1 MSFITTNWSGR
12 KIDHC
17 KNYNE
22 KNKRCI
28 ITVPVYKENPNV
40 FEIASIKQCVKV
52 LGDKFEILLFCPDEL
67 NLSKY
72 EAECNNYSFSIL
84 RCDKRYFASQKSYSD
99 LCETWQFYDL
109 LSDYEYMIIYQLD
122 AWIFED
128 KVEYFMNMG
137 YDYIGGVHLVSFTGG
152 RGENGNGG
160 FCLRKPKI
168 FKDVCRKTDFN
179 KMPKGL
185 LEDCCFTQR
194 LKNNF
199 NLAPVEISRQF
210 SFQESP
216 EKVYK
221 MANNKLPMGCHAF
234 KRFGW
239 SFWKKFIQIDGYKEQ
254 IVNKTEIVRSM
265 GYYISTSKNTNTI
278 KQHKVIR
285 KFR

>member
-1 MSFITTNWSGR
+1 MSFITTNWDGR

-52 LGDKFEILLFCPDEL
+52 LGEKYEILLFCPDEL

-109 LSDYEYMIIYQLD
+109 LSNYEYMIIYQLD

-137 YDYIGGVHLVSFTGG
+137 YDYIGAIHLMGYQGDAEG
-152 RGENGNGG
+152 RNGNGG
-160 FCLRKPKI
+160 FCLRNTKQ
-168 FKDVCRKTDFN
+168 FRDVCEKTNFN
-179 KMPKGL
+179 SFSL
-185 LEDCCFTQR
+185 LEDRVFCET

-199 NLAPVEISRQF
+199 KLAPLDVCRQF
-210 SFQESP
+210 SFQDNPS
-216 EKVYK
+216 VCYK
-221 MANNKLPMGCHAF
+221 KNGNKLPMGCHAF
-234 KRFGW
+234 KFNNWRGG
-239 SFWKKFIQIDGYKEQ
+239 FWKQYIHIDGYEDTKTNPKITTQ
-254 IVNKTEIVRSM
+254 IAQSM
-265 GYYISTSKNTNTI
+265 GYHTS
-278 KQHKVIR
+278 VRSIR
-285 KFR
+285 